1 MKQIPVTEKLNLSIK
16 EAAAYTGVGERRL
29 REMCKAP
36 NCDFCL
42 HIGSKKKKVVHF
54 CTTSKLICKL
64 LKVGGPL

>member
-36 NCDFCL
+36 DCDFCL
-42 HIGSKKKKVVHF
+42 HIGSKK
-54 CTTSKLICKL
+54 TLIKRKRL
-64 LKVGGPL
+64 EAYLSAHEYID